1 MDIYLDEHGE
11 EHGIMAPCGCM
22 LTQPWMAQGRETD
35 ATTKEE
41 EGLGGRGGAPMGRG
55 QYPRRGGWS
64 RGAKESHGGGLFGL
78 KNPDWDSPAEGIR
91 AGKEKDEKNPEEEQ
105 VLDKD

>member
-1 MDIYLDEHGE
+1 
-11 EHGIMAPCGCM
+11 MAPCGCM
-22 LTQPWMAQGRETD
+22 LTQPWMAQGRETVT
-35 ATTKEE
+35 TTKEE
-41 EGLGGRGGAPMGRG
+41 EGLGGRGRAPMGRG

-91 AGKEKDEKNPEEEQ
+91 AGKEKDEKNREEEQ
-105 VLDKD
+105 VLDKN

>member
-1 MDIYLDEHGE
+1 
-11 EHGIMAPCGCM
+11 
-22 LTQPWMAQGRETD
+22 
-35 ATTKEE
+35 
-41 EGLGGRGGAPMGRG
+41 MGRG

-91 AGKEKDEKNPEEEQ
+91 AGKKKGEKIWEEEKD
-105 VLDKD
+105 LDED